1 MQNTPPQISVDMPA
15 HLRSEFIDDF
25 PAAIYRATL
34 EGKIVLYSKAFA
46 ELFGLDPASDLTGCP
61 MANFYYDRKA
71 RGAFIKVLLD
81 EGYVQEFPLLMK
93 NEEGAPIWCAITARA
108 VFDEDGIVIF
118 IDGMIRNTAPEIEE
132 RGSTQLFNEIIS
144 NIGAFVIILDSQ
156 GKVLDINKAGGK
168 FMGLHFKHVVGKPL
182 SEFVAPRYR
191 DRFSLFLSD
200 VLKTGREAAILTIT
214 DGSEREYHLEFH
226 ALLEEREGGT
236 PQIRAIARDVTEW
249 KKYQR
254 RQLTKK
260 KFQGVMEMAGGVAHR
275 LNQPLTIMNNL
286 LSEIVADLDPKDR
299 NYRKIMQLHEQT
311 MKFNQIAKMI
321 GGIKK
326 YEAIDYVG
334 GEKIV
339 DIDKASLREEE

>member
-1 MQNTPPQISVDMPA
+1 MENTTPQISVDMPA
-15 HLRSEFIDDF
+15 HLSSKFIDDF

-34 EGKIVLYSKAFA
+34 EGKIVLYNKAFA
-46 ELFGLDPASDLTGCP
+46 GLFGLDPSSDLSGQLMT
-61 MANFYYDRKA
+61 NFYYDTKQ

-81 EGYVQEFPLLMK
+81 AGHVHEFPLLMK
-93 NEEGAPIWCAITARA
+93 NEEGAPIWCAATART
-108 VFDEDGIVIF
+108 VFDEDGMVVF
-118 IDGMIRNTAPEIEE
+118 IDGMIRNTAPEIKEK
-132 RGSTQLFNEIIS
+132 GSTPLFNEIIG

-156 GKVLDINKAGGK
+156 GKVLDINKVGGK
-168 FMGLHFKHVVGKPL
+168 FMGLHIKHVVGKRL
-182 SEFVAPRYR
+182 SEFIVPRYR

-214 DGSEREYHLEFH
+214 DGSEKEYHLEFH
-226 ALLEEREGGT
+226 ALLEEREGGS
-236 PQIRAIARDVTEW
+236 PQIRGIARDVTEW
-249 KKYQR
+249 IKYQR
-254 RQLTKK
+254 GQLTKK

-299 NYRKIMQLHEQT
+299 NYRKIMQMQEQT
-311 MKFNQIAKMI
+311 MKFNQIARMI
-321 GGIKK
+321 GTIKK